1 MSTHLN
7 ARRAT
12 LALFAAIFIASTTT
26 GALAQATK
34 LGAIEFPT
42 STSVKEAQGHF
53 VRGVAALH
61 SFWYEEARDEFR
73 AASRLDPDFMLAL
86 WGEAMT
92 FNHPLWAEQ
101 DLESA
106 RAVVKK
112 FRELPKLTTRE
123 RAFLSAVRLLYGDG
137 DKPARDAAYAAAM
150 SKVSRDYP
158 EDLEA
163 ASFYALS
170 LLGTVR
176 PGDAGFARQ
185 MKAGAI
191 ALDVYRKNPEHPGA
205 AHYIIHAFDD
215 PEHAILALPAARRY
229 AEIAPSAH
237 HARHMPAHIFLQL
250 GMWDEA
256 AASNESA
263 WKTSTDWVERKK
275 LSMALR
281 DYHSLHWLTYV
292 YLQQGRFDEAAK
304 LLALKEQ
311 EMAASNYD
319 AAVARSYGE
328 TAAAFV
334 VETQRWDKAAALLAT
349 LDKTKKS
356 ASPYAAAPAD
366 SCHAGATPAA
376 AAAAAA
382 PKPMVSARDEMS
394 GRVTPLHFRG
404 LVAAYTNDAAT
415 AGQSVA
421 ALRAMR
427 EQYAGRPLGKR
438 IEIKELE
445 IGAVLGASQGK
456 LDEAVEMMK
465 RATKLEEELSPPSGP
480 PDLIKPTHE
489 LFGEILLRAKRPRE
503 AAAQF
508 ATALARQPNRAR
520 SLLGAARAAR
530 ESGDQRGALNAYN
543 DLLKVWQRADSQLAE
558 VREALGFVEQAAQ
571 R

>member
-1 MSTHLN
+1 MSLN
-7 ARRAT
+7 TITRRAT
-12 LALFAAIFIASTTT
+12 VTLFAAFLIALTSTH
-26 GALAQATK
+26 ALAQTAK
-34 LGAIEFPT
+34 LGAVEFPT
-42 STSVKEAQGHF
+42 STSSKEAQEHF

-73 AASRLDPDFMLAL
+73 QASKIDPDFMLAF

-101 DLESA
+101 DTDAA
-106 RAVVKK
+106 RAVVK
-112 FRELPKLTTRE
+112 RLHDLPKLSLRE
-123 RAFLSAVRLLYGDG
+123 RAFIDALRRLYGDG
-137 DKPARDAAYAAAM
+137 DKLARDEAYAVAM
-150 SKVSRDYP
+150 SKLYRDNP
-158 EDLEA
+158 DDLEA

-170 LLGTVR
+170 LLGTWR
-176 PGDAGFARQ
+176 PGDSGFARQ

-191 ALDVYRKNPEHPGA
+191 ALDVYAKNPEHPGA

-250 GMWDEA
+250 GMWDDA

-263 WKTSTDWVERKK
+263 WKTSTGWVERKK
-275 LSMALR
+275 LAMSLR

-292 YLQQGRFDEAAK
+292 YLQQGRFNEAEK

-311 EMAASNYD
+311 DMAASNYD
-319 AAVARSYGE
+319 GAVSRAYGE

-334 VETQRWDKAAALLAT
+334 VETERWDKAPALLVT
-349 LDKTKKS
+349 LDKTSKS
-356 ASPYAAAPAD
+356 ASPYAAAPTD
-366 SCHAGATPAA
+366 SCHAGATAA
-376 AAAAAA
+376 ATPA
-382 PKPMVSARDEMS
+382 PKPAPMSRDQIFGSMNA
-394 GRVTPLHFRG
+394 LHFRG
-404 LVAAYTNDAAT
+404 LVAAYTKDAAT
-415 AGQSVA
+415 ADRSVA

-427 EQYAGRPLGKR
+427 EPLAGRPLGKR

-445 IGAVLGASQGK
+445 IVAVMNASQGK
-456 LDEAVEMMK
+456 YDDAIEMMK

-480 PDLIKPTHE
+480 PDFIKPTHE
-489 LFGEILLRAKRPRE
+489 LFGEILLQAKRPKE

-508 ATALARQPNRAR
+508 AVALSRQPNRAR
-520 SLLGAARAAR
+520 SLLGAARAAK
-530 ESGDQRGALNAYN
+530 ESGDQGGALNAYN
-543 DLLKVWQRADSQLAE
+543 DLLNIWKRADSQLAE
-558 VREALGFVEQAAQ
+558 LREARGFVEQAAQ

>member
-1 MSTHLN
+1 MSPDTIL
-7 ARRAT
+7 RRAT
-12 LALFAAIFIASTTT
+12 LSLCAALFIALTTPH
-26 GALAQATK
+26 ALAQASK
-34 LGAIEFPT
+34 LGAVEFPT
-42 STSVKEAQGHF
+42 STTAKEAQDHF
-53 VRGVAALH
+53 IRGVAALH
-61 SFWYEEARDEFR
+61 SFWYEEARDEFQ
-73 AASRLDPDFMLAL
+73 AASRLDPDFMLAY

-101 DLESA
+101 DTDSA

-112 FRELPKLTTRE
+112 FRDLPKLTTRE
-123 RAFLSAVRLLYGDG
+123 RAFLNAVKLLYGDG
-137 DKPARDAAYAAAM
+137 DKLARDEAYADAM
-150 SKVSRDYP
+150 SKLYRDNP
-158 EDLEA
+158 NDLEA

-191 ALDVYRKNPEHPGA
+191 ALDVYAKNPEHPGA

-229 AEIAPSAH
+229 AEIAPTAH

-250 GMWDEA
+250 GMWDDA

-275 LSMALR
+275 LSMGLR

-292 YLQQGRFDEAAK
+292 YLQQGRYNEAER
-304 LLALKEQ
+304 LLALKERD
-311 EMAASNYD
+311 MAASNYD
-319 AAVARSYGE
+319 PLVSRAYAE
-328 TAAAFV
+328 TAAAYV
-334 VETQRWDKAAALLAT
+334 VETGRWDKAPALLAI
-349 LDKTKKS
+349 LDKTSKS
-356 ASPYAAAPAD
+356 ASAYANAPTD
-366 SCHAGATPAA
+366 SCHAGATAA
-376 AAAAAA
+376 AAAATPA
-382 PKPMVSARDEMS
+382 PKTMLSARDDIF
-394 GRVTPLHFRG
+394 GRMTQLHFRG
-404 LVAAYTNDAAT
+404 LVAAYTKDAAT
-415 AGQSVA
+415 AEQSVA

-445 IGAVLGASQGK
+445 IGAILGASQGK
-456 LDEAVEMMK
+456 YDEAVEMMK

-489 LFGEILLRAKRPRE
+489 LLGEILLRAKRPKE

-508 ATALARQPNRAR
+508 AVALSRQPNRAR
-520 SLLGAARAAR
+520 SLLGSARAAKD
-530 ESGDQRGALNAYN
+530 SGDERGAINAYN
-543 DLLKVWQRADSQLAE
+543 ALLKIWTRADAQLAE
-558 VREALGFVEQAAQ
+558 VREARSFVEQAAQ

>member
-1 MSTHLN
+1 MFPYLDAS
-7 ARRAT
+7 RAT
-12 LALFAAIFIASTTT
+12 LLAAIFIVSVTSSAS
-26 GALAQATK
+26 AQAPK
-34 LGAIEFPT
+34 LGAVEFPT
-42 STSVKEAQGHF
+42 STSSKEAQEHF

-101 DLESA
+101 DTDAA

-112 FRELPKLTTRE
+112 FRDLPKLTARE
-123 RAFLSAVRLLYGDG
+123 RAFLDAVKRLYGEG
-137 DKPARDAAYAAAM
+137 DKLSRDQLYAAAM
-150 SKVSRDYP
+150 SDVYRYNP

-176 PGDAGFARQ
+176 PGDSGFARQ

-256 AASNESA
+256 AASNETA

-275 LSMALR
+275 LSMGLR

-311 EMAASNYD
+311 DMSASNYD
-319 AAVARSYGE
+319 AAVSRSYGE
-328 TAAAFV
+328 SAAAFV
-334 VETQRWDKAAALLAT
+334 VETERWDKAAALLAV
-349 LDKTKKS
+349 LDKTNKS
-356 ASPYAAAPAD
+356 AASSYAAAPAD
-366 SCHAGATPAA
+366 TCHAGATAA
-376 AAAAAA
+376 ATPA
-382 PKPMVSARDEMS
+382 PKAMVSARDEIS
-394 GRVTPLHFRG
+394 GRVTPLHFGG
-404 LVAAYTNDAAT
+404 LVAAYTKDAA
-415 AGQSVA
+415 AAERSVA

-427 EQYAGRPLGKR
+427 EQYAGRPLAKR

-445 IGAVLGASQGK
+445 IGAVLAASQGK

-489 LFGEILLRAKRPRE
+489 LLGELLLRAKRPKE

-508 ATALARQPNRAR
+508 AVALARQPNRAR
-520 SLLGAARAAR
+520 SLLGAARAAK
-530 ESGDQRGALNAYN
+530 ESGDQRGALKAYN
-543 DLLKVWQRADSQLAE
+543 DLLRVWQRADSQLAE
-558 VREALGFVEQAAQ
+558 VREARGFVEQAAQ

>member
-1 MSTHLN
+1 MFPHLK

-12 LALFAAIFIASTTT
+12 LPLLATILIVSMTTSAS
-26 GALAQATK
+26 AQAAK
-34 LGAIEFPT
+34 LGAVEFPT
-42 STSVKEAQGHF
+42 STSSKEAQGHF

-73 AASRLDPDFMLAL
+73 QASRLDPDFMLAL

-101 DLESA
+101 DTDSA

-112 FRELPKLTTRE
+112 FRDLPKLTPRE
-123 RAFLSAVRLLYGDG
+123 RAFLDAVKLLYGDG
-137 DKPARDAAYAAAM
+137 GKLARDQHYAAAM
-150 SKVSRDYP
+150 SEVSRDNP

-191 ALDVYRKNPEHPGA
+191 ALDVYQKNSEHPGA

-229 AEIAPSAH
+229 AEIAPAAH

-275 LSMALR
+275 LAMGLR

-304 LLALKEQ
+304 LLALKERD
-311 EMAASNYD
+311 MAASHYD
-319 AAVARSYGE
+319 AAVSRAYAES
-328 TAAAFV
+328 AAAYA
-334 VETQRWDKAAALLAT
+334 VETERWDKAPALLAT
-349 LDKTKKS
+349 LDKTGKS
-356 ASPYAAAPAD
+356 ALSYAAAPTD
-366 SCHAGATPAA
+366 TCHAGATAA
-376 AAAAAA
+376 ATPA
-382 PKPMVSARDEMS
+382 PKTMPLTRDEIS

-404 LVAAYTNDAAT
+404 LVAAYTKDAAT
-415 AGQSVA
+415 AERSVA

-427 EQYAGRPLGKR
+427 EPFAGRPLGKR

-445 IGAVLGASQGK
+445 IGAVLNASQGK
-456 LDEAVEMMK
+456 FDEAVEMMK

-489 LFGEILLRAKRPRE
+489 LLGEILLRAERPKE

-508 ATALARQPNRAR
+508 AVALSRQPNRAR
-520 SLLGAARAAR
+520 ALLGAARAAK
-530 ESGDQRGALNAYN
+530 ESGDRRGALNAYN
-543 DLLKVWQRADSQLAE
+543 DLLKVWRRADPQLAE
-558 VREALGFVEQAAQ
+558 VREARGFVEQAAQ